1 MRRNSGPLEKKGFF
15 TKRRKN
21 TEAFSAAHNF
31 ELPGSL
37 PSDVHRM
44 LALNGASVAAQNTI
58 ALSGTLCLSRTLSVS
73 RSLSIVFVFFF
84 ASGSVSAC
92 FLAGGF
98 LFLFFRET
106 KSARNGSH
114 RCWWQDS
121 WRNAVLFELRWQAY
135 GFPCIRV
142 LEGEEGGSR
151 CCSRCLHSDLQVR
164 STAFALLCSTLFTPQ
179 LLYMFYLV
187 CLWIFFFFCLW
198 DDHCR
203 VTSVSLTSWDC
214 CWKIFVVCCLWSS
227 RDVDTLFL
235 IKRSTLLCPCS
246 FP

>member
-1 MRRNSGPLEKKGFF
+1 LEKKGFF

-114 RCWWQDS
+114 RCW
-121 WRNAVLFELRWQAY
+121 
-135 GFPCIRV
+135 
-142 LEGEEGGSR
+142 
-151 CCSRCLHSDLQVR
+151 
-164 STAFALLCSTLFTPQ
+164 
-179 LLYMFYLV
+179 
-187 CLWIFFFFCLW
+187 
-198 DDHCR
+198 
-203 VTSVSLTSWDC
+203 
-214 CWKIFVVCCLWSS
+214 
-227 RDVDTLFL
+227 
-235 IKRSTLLCPCS
+235 
-246 FP
+246 